1 MNINNY
7 KSNLSLVS
15 ILHNI
20 DFKGNKKKYIYWQMR
35 IVQKYSNVLLKNSLK
50 NKSCALQTSLAIYQG
65 WVIETACDLSSGDHY
80 KTKSD

>member
-20 DFKGNKKKYIYWQMR
+20 DFKGNKKKIHILTNAHCSEVFECTFEEQF
-35 IVQKYSNVLLKNSLK
+35 K
-50 NKSCALQTSLAIYQG
+50 
-65 WVIETACDLSSGDHY
+65 E
-80 KTKSD
+80 